1 MRPAE
6 SQGVKLSAKLVEHLL
21 NDIRDDPSRLP
32 LLQHV
37 LNRTWERWAE
47 RGSSGSIEVSHYL
60 EAGTIDGE
68 DGRPGAL
75 HVHAQEVYEKRLSD
89 RQRSIAEALFSCITE
104 RSQQGRD
111 CRRPCSIDT
120 LVRIAFAPRDAA
132 ADWKPNDEERVHLR
146 DVVEIFRK
154 SSFLRVPDDGL
165 PVEVVDLSHESLIS
179 GWGTLQSWTE
189 SEAHRVRNWVWLA
202 DMERRHREESGPLL
216 LRGQIRW
223 ATELINA
230 PRFNR
235 FWIELIS
242 SPVRDN
248 EALERVLTFVSA
260 SEQEERR
267 ERDRQA
273 EAKRSRREEERAQ
286 RRIRRTL
293 FWVVMIAALLL
304 AIAAAWTTRLLGE
317 KNAFLVQALKRAK
330 DAQDRSQKAFNYA
343 DGKLRSRET
352 RDKVLAL
359 RAFARAL
366 RLDPGNHQAILKV
379 CELLTNSDWCPP
391 LTRAL
396 CLPSGEASLLSAA
409 FSPDRRIVVVCRDGN
424 LYEANERTGI
434 LTVTQ
439 LLLPTAAVALK
450 GQAPNIDPRFIV
462 EATRRQD
469 ASDRPLAPAL
479 LSAKFSDDANC
490 LLVFHNPVST
500 LTPPTCEVWKWNGK
514 SFVEHGAIL
523 QLKDRAN
530 FRIPVWNTDGKMF
543 VVTRWDEPLCQV
555 FKYNGENYGV
565 SGEMAN
571 QNIVAA
577 GFSPNGQLLATASFS
592 EDKRTTVQLRDVAT
606 LALVTE
612 ASGFQAQFDVPIDKP
627 WQLCFGPGEDE
638 LTIVAGGSAVSVV
651 NLRSAEY
658 RRVPFGSSVATDAV
672 MRIVFALPN
681 DTNRQ
686 DPKSRQHLIAAA
698 LPNRVELFE
707 HDKPEN
713 RAFEAIC
720 PAGSSVIPVFAPEGD
735 RLLTLS
741 GNSWLA
747 MDTMRIWDLL
757 RRERTTFDASVVT
770 DDEVAPPWLADLA
783 SVVAGQGGNSEG
795 EDIVVETSGSQIRSL
810 ADLASIYSDQQIR
823 GKYEGIWRRYFPE
836 PAQ

>member
-1 MRPAE
+1 MNPYPGFRPFEQDDLLFGRDNEVDELIRLLKAERFVIVTGVSGSGKSSLIRAGLIPALVRGLLPIDQDEWKVVVMTPANGPICSLKAALKKAGIVTESAEQSTIGSADISLESGGTSLIGAVEAARDRKKAVSFALFLLVDQFEDLFRYARETSKDVANAFIELLRESVQQRKTPIYIVLTMRSDFLGDAARFRGLPELINRSNYLIPRLTRDELMEAIMRPAE

-47 RGSSGSIEVSHYL
+47 RGSGSIEVSHYL

-189 SEAHRVRNWVWLA
+189 SEARRVRNWVWLA

-248 EALERVLTFVSA
+248 EALERVLTFVFA

-317 KNAFLVQALKRAK
+317 KNALLDQKNAFLVQALKRAK
-330 DAQDRSQKAFNYA
+330 DAQDRSQKASNYA

-366 RLDPGNHQAILKV
+366 RLDPGNRQAILKV

-409 FSPDRRIVVVCRDGN
+409 FTPDRRIVVVCRDGN

-434 LTVTQ
+434 LTVAQ

-450 GQAPNIDPRFIV
+450 GQAPNIDPGFIV

-469 ASDRPLAPAL
+469 ASARPSCPC
-479 LSAKFSDDANC
+479 SAKRK
-490 LLVFHNPVST
+490 V
-500 LTPPTCEVWKWNGK
+500 
-514 SFVEHGAIL
+514 
-523 QLKDRAN
+523 
-530 FRIPVWNTDGKMF
+530 
-543 VVTRWDEPLCQV
+543 
-555 FKYNGENYGV
+555 
-565 SGEMAN
+565 
-571 QNIVAA
+571 
-577 GFSPNGQLLATASFS
+577 
-592 EDKRTTVQLRDVAT
+592 
-606 LALVTE
+606 
-612 ASGFQAQFDVPIDKP
+612 
-627 WQLCFGPGEDE
+627 
-638 LTIVAGGSAVSVV
+638 
-651 NLRSAEY
+651 
-658 RRVPFGSSVATDAV
+658 
-672 MRIVFALPN
+672 
-681 DTNRQ
+681 
-686 DPKSRQHLIAAA
+686 
-698 LPNRVELFE
+698 
-707 HDKPEN
+707 
-713 RAFEAIC
+713 
-720 PAGSSVIPVFAPEGD
+720 
-735 RLLTLS
+735 
-741 GNSWLA
+741 
-747 MDTMRIWDLL
+747 
-757 RRERTTFDASVVT
+757 
-770 DDEVAPPWLADLA
+770 
-783 SVVAGQGGNSEG
+783 
-795 EDIVVETSGSQIRSL
+795 
-810 ADLASIYSDQQIR
+810 
-823 GKYEGIWRRYFPE
+823 
-836 PAQ
+836 